1 MASAWEIKTKH
12 YSRKILEYLFV
23 AGMLTVAGGSPHVG
37 RYVAQKVFQTEKKSQ
52 RKTTNSFYYL
62 KKRGLIEIKRDG
74 HDIHIALTAEGRR
87 LAGKYQI
94 DDLSIARPKKWD
106 KKWRLIIFDIPSTAN
121 VIRDIFR
128 GKLKE
133 FGFYRLQKSTWI
145 YPFECKEEIKLL
157 REFLGVGKKEIQ
169 VLEVSNME
177 DDTYLRKVFEL

>member
-1 MASAWEIKTKH
+1 MASAREIKVKH

-23 AGMLTVAGGSPHVG
+23 AGVLTVAGGGPYAGSS
-37 RYVAQKVFQTEKKSQ
+37 VARKLFQTNKHSQ

-62 KKRGLIEIKRDG
+62 KKRGLVEMRRDG
-74 HDIHIALTAEGRR
+74 HDIHIALTKEGRK

-106 KKWRLIIFDIPSTAN
+106 KKWRLIIFDIPATSN
-121 VIRDIFR
+121 IIRDVFR

-133 FGFYRLQKSTWI
+133 FGFCQLQKSIWI

-157 REFLGVGKKEIQ
+157 REFLGADSKQIQ
-169 VLEVSNME
+169 VLEVSKME
-177 DDTYLRKVFEL
+177 DDSHLRKIFGL